1 MTRMSSVDEMRTYGR
16 AGLMV
21 GPIGYGVAA
30 LGNLYRALPNDV
42 WPGCVPAAW
51 NAGVRYFDVAPH
63 YGLGLAEERLGV
75 SLRALPRDEYVLST
89 KVGRLIE
96 PNPDY
101 SPGDS
106 DIGNLFD
113 VPSTR
118 RRRFDFSRDGVLR
131 SVEESLTRLGLDRID
146 VLFVHDPDGHER
158 EALDGAFPAL
168 EELRSQGV
176 IKSYGA
182 GMNQSAMLTRF
193 VQQTDLDIVMCAGRY
208 TLLDQAA
215 EQDLLPTALA
225 RGVSVAVAAVFNSG
239 ILATERPRAGSTY
252 NYGKAPVE
260 LIARTERIAD
270 IAAGYGATVPQLAVQ
285 FPLRHPAVS
294 TVVLGADSAEQ
305 ITRNARLSDVPV
317 PDDLW
322 RELEDAGLIA
332 ALPTEGR

>member
-1 MTRMSSVDEMRTYGR
+1 MSSVDEMRTYGR